1 MAATGQ
7 ATRRPD
13 RPASAP
19 LPPAGLQ
26 LRIVAFILDCIVVF
40 SFAMSFFAVGGAFV
54 LLFAE
59 NSDYALPIMGG
70 AAAFALF
77 PFAPLLFAFLW
88 SWRGQSIGM
97 MAVRIVV
104 TDTRGRRPSFAR
116 ALFRT
121 LVWPLSFVPLGI
133 GLITMLL
140 GRERRALHDLLAGT
154 VVRELP

>member
-7 ATRRPD
+7 ATRRPE
-13 RPASAP
+13 RSASAP

-40 SFAMSFFAVGGAFV
+40 SFAMLFFAAGGAFV

-59 NSDYALPIMGG
+59 NSDYALPIMAG
-70 AAAFALF
+70 AAASALF

-104 TDTRGRRPSFAR
+104 TDTQGRRPSFAR

-121 LVWPLSFVPLGI
+121 LVWPLSFLPLGI

-140 GRERRALHDLLAGT
+140 GREHQALHDLLAGT

>member
-1 MAATGQ
+1 MAATGH
-7 ATRRPD
+7 ATRRPE
-13 RPASAP
+13 RPAYAL

-40 SFAMSFFAVGGAFV
+40 SFAMLFFAAGGAFV

-59 NSDYALPIMGG
+59 DYDFAWVLFAGPPIG
-70 AAAFALF
+70 AFF
-77 PFAPLLFAFLW
+77 PFAPFLFALLW

-104 TDTRGRRPSFAR
+104 TDGQGRRPSFGR
-116 ALFRT
+116 AALRAV
-121 LVWPLSFVPLGI
+121 VWPLSFLPLGI
-133 GLITMLL
+133 GLITILFD
-140 GRERRALHDLLAGT
+140 RENRALHDLLAGT

>member
-7 ATRRPD
+7 ATRRPAP
-13 RPASAP
+13 PASAP

-26 LRIVAFILDCIVVF
+26 LRVVAFILDCIVVA
-40 SFAMSFFAVGGAFV
+40 SFAMLFFAAGGAFV

-59 NSDYALPIMGG
+59 NSDYAWAIFLGPAI
-70 AAAFALF
+70 AAFF
-77 PFAPLLFAFLW
+77 PFAPLLFALLW

-104 TDTRGRRPSFAR
+104 TDSQGRRPSFGR
-116 ALFRT
+116 AAFRT
-121 LVWPLSFVPLGI
+121 LVWPLSFLPLGI
-133 GLITMLL
+133 GLLTILFD
-140 GRERRALHDLLAGT
+140 REHRALHDLLAGT